1 MSRLFKPASILALV
15 GYSILGF
22 SVANGADL
30 DDLGHLESY
39 MDGVVDSQMKDN
51 SSASGVVT
59 IVRNDEVI
67 FAKGYGFKDIEE
79 HIPVDPESTL
89 FRPGSTSK
97 LFTWVAVMQQVEQGK
112 LDLDTD
118 VNEYLENFQIAD
130 TFDQPITLR
139 HIMTH
144 TSGFEDG
151 GLGYLIIIDEEKILP
166 LADAMERY
174 QLLRVNPPG
183 AQSSY
188 SNYATAL
195 AGLMV
200 ANVSGLSFNDY
211 IQKNILDV
219 LGMKN
224 STFYQPLPTS
234 LEDQMA
240 DGYQLENGSYVA
252 KPFELIAS
260 FGPAGGLSSSGID
273 MAKFGNAILNLG
285 EYNGA
290 RILGEDTMRQMLSRS
305 FSHDD
310 RMMGMALGFYETDE
324 NGVLIVGHGGDT
336 FHFHS
341 DLAVDLEND
350 IAIFTSF
357 TGDGGSTVRAA
368 IVPAFYDQYFPR
380 NEEPPVAPD
389 DFGERAAK
397 YAGMY
402 QFWRHSFST
411 IERVLALPPGVT
423 ITPTEDNT
431 LLLSYGDG
439 AKHFVEIGKNLFREL
454 NQEVALSPRFSPRL
468 IAFQENDDGSIKG
481 LVIDGLPF
489 MSMYKS
495 PAYANTSF
503 NALFLAFST
512 LVFVGV
518 FVRLAY
524 QWATFKAMNAS
535 ERSATLASVY
545 VAASNLLF
553 FIAALLVVSTYGMDL
568 FNNIPFAFKAMLVL
582 PIIAFVAGLYHA
594 YKFSVVWKD
603 GLFNSIRARLRYG
616 VVTVCALFMCWFYYF
631 WNILGFQYLA

>member
-118 VNEYLENFQIAD
+118 VNEYLENFQIAN

-368 IVPAFYDQYFPR
+368 IVPAFYD
-380 NEEPPVAPD
+380 
-389 DFGERAAK
+389 
-397 YAGMY
+397 
-402 QFWRHSFST
+402 
-411 IERVLALPPGVT
+411 
-423 ITPTEDNT
+423 
-431 LLLSYGDG
+431 
-439 AKHFVEIGKNLFREL
+439 
-454 NQEVALSPRFSPRL
+454 
-468 IAFQENDDGSIKG
+468 
-481 LVIDGLPF
+481 
-489 MSMYKS
+489 
-495 PAYANTSF
+495 
-503 NALFLAFST
+503 
-512 LVFVGV
+512 
-518 FVRLAY
+518 
-524 QWATFKAMNAS
+524 
-535 ERSATLASVY
+535 
-545 VAASNLLF
+545 
-553 FIAALLVVSTYGMDL
+553 
-568 FNNIPFAFKAMLVL
+568 
-582 PIIAFVAGLYHA
+582 
-594 YKFSVVWKD
+594 
-603 GLFNSIRARLRYG
+603 
-616 VVTVCALFMCWFYYF
+616 
-631 WNILGFQYLA
+631 

>member
-1 MSRLFKPASILALV
+1 MSRSFKPASILALV

-97 LFTWVAVMQQVEQGK
+97 LFPWVAVMQQVEQGK

-200 ANVSGLSFNDY
+200 ANVSRLSFNDY

-336 FHFHS
+336 FQ
-341 DLAVDLEND
+341 A
-350 IAIFTSF
+350 
-357 TGDGGSTVRAA
+357 
-368 IVPAFYDQYFPR
+368 PR
-380 NEEPPVAPD
+380 GTE
-389 DFGERAAK
+389 
-397 YAGMY
+397 GM
-402 QFWRHSFST
+402 
-411 IERVLALPPGVT
+411 A
-423 ITPTEDNT
+423 D
-431 LLLSYGDG
+431 
-439 AKHFVEIGKNLFREL
+439 K
-454 NQEVALSPRFSPRL
+454 RL
-468 IAFQENDDGSIKG
+468 G
-481 LVIDGLPF
+481 
-489 MSMYKS
+489 
-495 PAYANTSF
+495 
-503 NALFLAFST
+503 
-512 LVFVGV
+512 
-518 FVRLAY
+518 
-524 QWATFKAMNAS
+524 
-535 ERSATLASVY
+535 
-545 VAASNLLF
+545 
-553 FIAALLVVSTYGMDL
+553 
-568 FNNIPFAFKAMLVL
+568 
-582 PIIAFVAGLYHA
+582 
-594 YKFSVVWKD
+594 
-603 GLFNSIRARLRYG
+603 
-616 VVTVCALFMCWFYYF
+616 
-631 WNILGFQYLA
+631 